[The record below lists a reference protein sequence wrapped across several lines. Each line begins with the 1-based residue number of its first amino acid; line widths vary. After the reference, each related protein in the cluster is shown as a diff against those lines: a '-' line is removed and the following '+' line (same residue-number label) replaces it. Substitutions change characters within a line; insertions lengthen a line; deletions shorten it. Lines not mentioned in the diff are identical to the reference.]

1 MINEEVPI
9 LELVDIV
16 ELSKTFI
23 KYHNLLLP
31 RPLNYEANS
40 VSFKSVNAPIYFSYK
55 VSKLSLPYSAIK
67 SSQSKKN
74 GNVALFKNLC
84 CKHMHKTK
92 IAVIIFYL
100 QIFFYKISNINYLT
114 NTLIIRSKNVELY
127 CPCNSISRK

>member
-1 MINEEVPI
+1 MMINEEVPI

-55 VSKLSLPYSAIK
+55 DDTFVFNLEPLHGILLRDTMLNSNTSLAPTA
-67 SSQSKKN
+67 SSHT
-74 GNVALFKNLC
+74 VARALQNDKEIHSVN
-84 CKHMHKTK
+84 
-92 IAVIIFYL
+92 ASRRIIPEA
-100 QIFFYKISNINYLT
+100 QK
-114 NTLIIRSKNVELY
+114 
-127 CPCNSISRK
+127 C